1 MIAWMPPQPS
11 RGTDEP
17 RAVGA
22 KRLQNGGIINEL
34 NIPETA
40 NWLRKEKVFTDGFR
54 GMAIMRD
61 KAVPIIVEYVPVS
74 HSPDMLT
81 ENRKLNTTP
90 ASTRVS
96 SFP

>member
-1 MIAWMPPQPS
+1 MPPQPS

-54 GMAIMRD
+54 GMVIMRD